1 MRAGSWSVRPRAA
14 LSRAAGR
21 ARDWRVGLGLIVL
34 VGLVLRLWGIFHGL
48 REGFVYH
55 PDAQFVVQD
64 AWQHY
69 VGAPWRGGR
78 FGVAYGFLVTLAMWT
93 LEAIARFAGW
103 PLTWS
108 FELIAV
114 AASLLSV
121 VAGTL
126 TIALVYLLGTRA
138 YGRTAGLL
146 GAALLA
152 VDPIHTLHSHY
163 PYRDAPMLAFLVLA
177 LVACVSLAER
187 PTAWALALGAVTAAC
202 ATALKT
208 SAFLL
213 ILPILAAAGLAL
225 RRGRWVWGLGA
236 AGLLLAAAVA
246 GIAMGSIPA
255 LWGLPAAELSSP
267 LGVVRSLGRFVAR
280 YLSYYAGEL
289 PVGIVSA
296 VRILRAGLGSAWV
309 LALAAGVLYAI
320 RRHGRADLVLL
331 ALLVP
336 TLLFAAMFPWLDE
349 RYLLPLLPLAAVMLG
364 RLVSEAWETS
374 SRLGGRSVIGRG
386 SWRIGLG
393 LAVGVLLLLGLGR
406 SVRHGILLTLPDTRA
421 LAGRWAEAHLPRP
434 ARVTTEGYFPLGLD
448 RWSGASFLDPTKP
461 VAHEV
466 ARSDVLV
473 TSSLQH
479 SRYLDTPTRYP
490 AEARFFRELPR
501 HVVPI
506 RAFALEGFGFIH
518 PRIDFYVPGSA
529 PGPPPRRLLLP
540 RPFDSSWS
548 FGVSFLDAGPYDRDD
563 RTVRLTRSQD
573 HALTLV
579 SPGPVDELAVFV
591 AAGPAPVRVRAAAG
605 WGSRTAV
612 VARGELAVLRLRPRS
627 WLPMRPVLYRL
638 RVSLSPEGGPALVQI
653 RGGAREIGETLAEWG
668 RWGEAIPYL
677 ERATGGG
684 AGGAPPDPR
693 DPPDLG
699 LRLQLVTAY
708 QRAGR
713 LADARR
719 ALAALRMAAPDAV
732 ERHLALG
739 KEAEPPEGWAQAFR
753 AATGL
758 DATLLTASLG
768 VLIEAEALGGDGLRI
783 VADPRASGG
792 RAVELAARGLTL
804 EGPDRLHMPPGAYR
818 ARFAI
823 RSASVAD
830 GAPLAHLRVFAER
843 RLVAARTVSARDLPV
858 GGDVADVAL
867 LFVHERHG
875 ERLAVQVEAA
885 GTGPLVVDRVRIE
898 PDLRATLRGQ
908 LRDLPE
914 VGR

>member
-1 MRAGSWSVRPRAA
+1 VRAGSWSVRPRAA

-21 ARDWRVGLGLIVL
+21 TGDWRVGLGLIVL
-34 VGLVLRLWGIFHGL
+34 VGLGLRLWGILHGL

-55 PDAQFVVQD
+55 PDAQVVVHD

-69 VGAPWRGGR
+69 LGAPWRTGR
-78 FGVAYGFLVTLAMWT
+78 FGAAYGFLVTLAMWT
-93 LEAIARFAGW
+93 LEVIARLAGW
-103 PLTWS
+103 PFTWS

-114 AASLLSV
+114 AASLLSAA
-121 VAGTL
+121 AGTL
-126 TIALVYLLGTRA
+126 TIPLVYLLGTRA

-187 PTAWALALGAVTAAC
+187 PTTWALALGAVTAAC

-213 ILPILAAAGLAL
+213 ILPILAAAGFAL

-236 AGLLLAAAVA
+236 AGFLLAAALA
-246 GIAMGSIPA
+246 GIAMGNIPT
-255 LWGLPAAELSSP
+255 LWGLPVADLSSP

-280 YLSYYAGEL
+280 YLSYFAGEL

-296 VRILRAGLGSAWV
+296 ILILREGLGSAWA
-309 LALAAGVLYAI
+309 LALAAAVLHAI

-331 ALLVP
+331 ALAIP

-374 SRLGGRSVIGRG
+374 RRLGGRSVIGRG

-421 LAGRWAEAHLPRP
+421 LAGHWAEAHLPHA

-448 RWSGASFLDPTKP
+448 RWPGASFFDPTKP

-479 SRYLDTPTRYP
+479 SRYLGTPTRYP

-501 HVVPI
+501 HVVPM
-506 RAFALEGFGFIH
+506 RAFALDGFGFIH
-518 PRIDFYVPGSA
+518 PRIDFYVPGLA
-529 PGPPPRRLLLP
+529 PGPPPQRLLLP
-540 RPFDSSWS
+540 RPFDPSWS

-563 RTVRLTRSQD
+563 RTVRLTPSQNY
-573 HALTLV
+573 ALTLL
-579 SPGPVDELAVFV
+579 SPAPVDEIAVFV

-605 WGSRTAV
+605 WRSRAAV
-612 VARGELAVLRLRPRS
+612 VAPGELAVLRLRPRS

-668 RWGEAIPYL
+668 RWGEAIPHL
-677 ERATGGG
+677 ERAAGGG
-684 AGGAPPDPR
+684 GGAPPDPR

-699 LRLQLVTAY
+699 LRLLLVTAY

-719 ALAALRMAAPDAV
+719 TLAALRMAAPDVV

-739 KEAEPPEGWAQAFR
+739 KEAEPPEGWARAFR

-768 VLIEAEALGGDGLRI
+768 VVLEAEALGGDGARI
-783 VADPRASGG
+783 VADDRASGG
-792 RAVELAARGLTL
+792 RAVESGARPGVLLDGPEHLHLAR
-804 EGPDRLHMPPGAYR
+804 GAYR
-818 ARFAI
+818 ARFAL
-823 RSASVAD
+823 RARDAAD
-830 GAPLAHLRVFAER
+830 AGATAVLQVFAEQQLLASR
-843 RLVAARTVSARDLPV
+843 AVTARELPVSGDFADIPLPFVAA
-858 GGDVADVAL
+858 
-867 LFVHERHG
+867 RHG
-875 ERLAVQVEAA
+875 ERIAVRIEA
-885 GTGPLVVDRVRIE
+885 TGSGGVLVDRVRIE

-908 LRDLPE
+908 LRDLSE